1 MGRLRSIYLVLA
13 APTLIAACATVPGD
27 RTVQPEGSSQQELA
41 DEAQDYRAQSYVLWD
56 MARRRQAEADV
67 LILSQKLG
75 PNHEEVQRKFQLA
88 QELQRAAEEADQ
100 KGRATRRQ
108 VPHNVVQ

>member
-67 LILSQKLG
+67 LSQKLG